1 MEIIIGKPQQ
11 YHFNVSF
18 TEDKINL
25 SWNLHF
31 LMKIPS
37 NGFSLNCSFMIS
49 HCFPLRN
56 KILNSL
62 PMKTAVFTLLK
73 SLNWNRNLVVFWRF
87 GSWLWLCLT
96 IITIIYRL
104 WTFILMKYDL
114 ETSLECRYWKCKC
127 IYVCVCV
134 GWGGGG
140 GGDGGN
146 CTVCWILL
154 SYSL

>member
-1 MEIIIGKPQQ
+1 MTIIIGKPQQ

-73 SLNWNRNLVVFWRF
+73 SLHWNRNLVVFWRF
-87 GSWLWLCLT
+87 GSWFWLCLT
-96 IITIIYRL
+96 IITIIYTDSEL
-104 WTFILMKYDL
+104 LFWWSMI
-114 ETSLECRYWKCKC
+114 WKPACNVDTENLNVLC
-127 IYVCVCV
+127 
-134 GWGGGG
+134 GGGGGGG
-140 GGDGGN
+140 GGDN
-146 CTVCWILL
+146 FTVCWILL
-154 SYSL
+154 SYSI